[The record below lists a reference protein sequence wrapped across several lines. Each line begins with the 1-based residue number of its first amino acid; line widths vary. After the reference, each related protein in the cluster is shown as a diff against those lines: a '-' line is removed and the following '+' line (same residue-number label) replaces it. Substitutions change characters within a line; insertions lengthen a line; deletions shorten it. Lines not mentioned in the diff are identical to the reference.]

1 MLNDVVN
8 SVSSVSLVSAGSS
21 HMDLQL
27 EAPHKLLM
35 HAHSLASIG
44 CLMQPVT
51 LPYGG
56 KLFHSLRKTPY
67 CNLVVSTSVAKR
79 SHALSST
86 SVK

>member
-35 HAHSLASIG
+35 HTQSLASIG

-51 LPYGG
+51 LP
-56 KLFHSLRKTPY
+56 LWRQA
-67 CNLVVSTSVAKR
+67 VSQPEKD
-79 SHALSST
+79 ALL
-86 SVK
+86 